1 MAAVVALCYCHH
13 PRNRALLTNRT
24 IPTRR
29 LDDRIRQLCAEIAK
43 TPAGSGRLSPE
54 VEATLQELL
63 GAIHEKTE
71 RLRSLA
77 AKKLLP
83 TKDKNEEPG
92 KERRAAP

>member
-1 MAAVVALCYCHH
+1 M
-13 PRNRALLTNRT
+13 
-24 IPTRR
+24 PTRR

-43 TPAGSGRLSPE
+43 TPAGSGPLSQE

-77 AKKLLP
+77 ARKLLR
-83 TKDKNEEPG
+83 TKNQNEEPG
-92 KERRAAP
+92 KERRAAS